1 MKNLFAAFENTTE
14 NNFSKFFI
22 RELSNE
28 NETRLDNLSEEGNTL
43 EKEKLPPK
51 WLSLLFR
58 ILMYTGLFLC
68 FVFLAA
74 GIKDFSNAFQTIGVL
89 LYVGIGM
96 IVIGSGIYIYMR
108 NKTKK
113 SNCDPEVKEYVTKTV
128 KTVKECLFELDI
140 PETAPQMDV
149 FFVLMK
155 KNRKGEEVFK
165 KLSLITFVNME
176 FRLFVENDLFCFG
189 ANDAVIGLPL
199 DSIKNIVKIKKR
211 APIVS
216 WNKNELINAPK
227 YKEYKL
233 YLNGSIIWSRYYYK
247 VDLDIEG
254 EEYYFFIPCYEKD
267 VFLKTLCVDVPVIEK

>member
-1 MKNLFAAFENTTE
+1 MVITIIY
-14 NNFSKFFI
+14 NFNV
-22 RELSNE
+22 R
-28 NETRLDNLSEEGNTL
+28 
-43 EKEKLPPK
+43 
-51 WLSLLFR
+51 WA
-58 ILMYTGLFLC
+58 FLC

-96 IVIGSGIYIYMR
+96 IVIGSGICIYMR

-113 SNCDPEVKEYVTKTV
+113 SNSDPEVKEYVTKTV

-149 FFVLMK
+149 FCVLMK

-199 DSIKNIVKIKKR
+199 DSIKNIAKIKKR

-216 WNKNELINAPK
+216 WNKNELFNAPK
-227 YKEYKL
+227 YKKYKL
-233 YLNGSIIWSRYYYK
+233 YSNGGIIWSRYYYK

-267 VFLKTLCVDVPVIEK
+267 VFLKILCVDVPVIEK